1 MVENTKGDSANPLGL
16 YTWLPFGPFDTAEAF
31 ITQFFNVC
39 TKPNKSDTL
48 FAIYNKNPDSTE
60 EMAGL
65 YRYVFSSD
73 IDLSTEIGPAITFPR
88 FQGTHVTSNTISLLL
103 HYALDLPLKGLGLR
117 RVQWETNIH
126 NAVSRRVAEKMGFV
140 KESIMR
146 WRHVL
151 SPAKAIIATNRQ
163 EIRKGDPR
171 EGCAGRDTVMFA
183 LCWDDW
189 ESGGREHADAVM
201 QRK

>member
-65 YRYVFSSD
+65 
-73 IDLSTEIGPAITFPR
+73 
-88 FQGTHVTSNTISLLL
+88 
-103 HYALDLPLKGLGLR
+103 
-117 RVQWETNIH
+117 
-126 NAVSRRVAEKMGFV
+126 V
-140 KESIMR
+140 K
-146 WRHVL
+146 L
-151 SPAKAIIATNRQ
+151 
-163 EIRKGDPR
+163 
-171 EGCAGRDTVMFA
+171 
-183 LCWDDW
+183 
-189 ESGGREHADAVM
+189 
-201 QRK
+201 

>member
-1 MVENTKGDSANPLGL
+1 M
-16 YTWLPFGPFDTAEAF
+16 
-31 ITQFFNVC
+31 
-39 TKPNKSDTL
+39 
-48 FAIYNKNPDSTE
+48 
-60 EMAGL
+60 
-65 YRYVFSSD
+65 
-73 IDLSTEIGPAITFPR
+73 
-88 FQGTHVTSNTISLLL
+88 TSNTISLLL
-103 HYALDLPLKGLGLR
+103 HYALDLPPKGLGLR